1 MIQIKSDKII
11 VGERL
16 VDGYLY
22 LENGKVKEVSAR
34 NIPCAESYDYTGYY
48 VSPGFIDMHTHG
60 GGGHPF
66 MEGTVED
73 VIDACH
79 FHMTRGT
86 TCILPTLSTAPFAVM
101 RKSALQIKEAMESG
115 KAPTALGIHMEGPY
129 FSVKQCGAQNTDFI
143 TPPVKE
149 EYETLIAECEG
160 TLKRWSYAPEYD
172 QDAVFCKYLTDHGV
186 IASVGHS
193 DAIYDDLKPA
203 MKNGL
208 NLVTHLYSCT
218 STITRDHGFRRLG
231 IIETAYLE
239 DDLYIEI
246 ICDGKHLPPELIRMI
261 LKCKDTDKIALIT
274 DSMEIAGT
282 NEKIRTL
289 SGRQFIVEDGVCKLM
304 DRSAFAGSI
313 ATADVLVRTLV
324 KECDVPVPTAV
335 KMLTKVPAEILQVNK
350 GELKVGRDADVVVFD
365 EDINIQQVFLAGK
378 TVL

>member
-1 MIQIKSDKII
+1 MIQIKSDKIV

-22 LENGKVKEVSAR
+22 LEDGKVKEVSTR
-34 NIPCAESYDYTGYY
+34 NIPCAESYDYTGCY

-60 GGGHPF
+60 GGGYPF

-73 VIDACH
+73 VIGACN
-79 FHMTRGT
+79 FHLTHGT
-86 TCILPTLSTAPFAVM
+86 TCILPTVSTAAFSVM
-101 RKSALQIKEAMESG
+101 REAALSIKKAMESG

-149 EYETLIAECEG
+149 EYETLIAECG
-160 TLKRWSYAPEYD
+160 DAMKRWSYAPEYD
-172 QDAVFCKYLTDHGV
+172 EDAAFCKYLTDHGI

-193 DAIYDDLKPA
+193 DAIYDDLKLA

-231 IIETAYLE
+231 VIETAYLE
-239 DDLYIEI
+239 DDLYVEI

-261 LKCKDTDKIALIT
+261 LKCKDTDKVALIT

-282 NEKIRTL
+282 TETRRFI
-289 SGRQFIVEDGVCKLM
+289 SGREFLVEDGVCKLM

-313 ATADVLVRTLV
+313 ATADVLIRTLV
-324 KECDVPVPTAV
+324 KDCDVAVPTAV
-335 KMLTKVPAEILQVNK
+335 KMLSKVPAEILQVNK
-350 GELKVGRDADVVVFD
+350 GELKAGRDADVVIFD
-365 EDINIQQVFLAGK
+365 EDIAIKGVFLAGK
-378 TVL
+378 KVH